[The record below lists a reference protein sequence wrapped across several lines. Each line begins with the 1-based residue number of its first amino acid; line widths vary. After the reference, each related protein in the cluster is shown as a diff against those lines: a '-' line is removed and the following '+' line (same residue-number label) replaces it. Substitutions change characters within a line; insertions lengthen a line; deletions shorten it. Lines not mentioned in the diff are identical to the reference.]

1 MLIQNNWV
9 AVFKIA
15 EKGWKLGLKVSFIYL
30 KIVSNTLILKRKFSW
45 NSFAFERKSGDT
57 EQMRITNTK
66 GGRVSNYREPQHTV
80 DKVVSLTLF
89 VFVMWFDDDPWFA
102 YF

>member
-30 KIVSNTLILKRKFSW
+30 KIVSNTLILKRKW
-45 NSFAFERKSGDT
+45 
-57 EQMRITNTK
+57 
-66 GGRVSNYREPQHTV
+66 GRVSNYREPQHTV

-89 VFVMWFDDDPWFA
+89 VFVMSFDDDP
-102 YF
+102 